1 MKKLYR
7 GMHWTW
13 KGQERVPKRGFASL
27 DEALAF
33 MDRNRIDK
41 DELAPYVC
49 DSCGM
54 WHIGHVRR

>member
-1 MKKLYR
+1 
-7 GMHWTW
+7 MHWTW